1 MLKGLISIIKHS
13 RAKGFTVKMEISIV
27 CIKTKPFYY
36 YKNSLVIDDTGNF
49 KFLRVGNDKLP

>member
-1 MLKGLISIIKHS
+1 
-13 RAKGFTVKMEISIV
+13 MEISIV